1 MFKVYVCCYFC
12 FIKEMKR
19 KVGNVF
25 NIEEFE
31 DDDLYNSDEDDEDI
45 GNLVENLKVFCVS
58 VIEYQKM
65 RNIILDDGFLI
76 VSIKLL
82 KL

>member
-1 MFKVYVCCYFC
+1 MLLFF

-25 NIEEFE
+25 NIEELE

-45 GNLVENLKVFCVS
+45 GNLVENLNVFCVS
-58 VIEYQKM
+58 VIEY
-65 RNIILDDGFLI
+65 
-76 VSIKLL
+76 
-82 KL
+82 

>member
-1 MFKVYVCCYFC
+1 MNYKEWKYSLRFRIRRNFDILCLKCMYVVIF

-25 NIEEFE
+25 NIEELE

-45 GNLVENLKVFCVS
+45 GNFVENLKVFCVS
-58 VIEYQKM
+58 VIEY
-65 RNIILDDGFLI
+65 
-76 VSIKLL
+76 
-82 KL
+82 